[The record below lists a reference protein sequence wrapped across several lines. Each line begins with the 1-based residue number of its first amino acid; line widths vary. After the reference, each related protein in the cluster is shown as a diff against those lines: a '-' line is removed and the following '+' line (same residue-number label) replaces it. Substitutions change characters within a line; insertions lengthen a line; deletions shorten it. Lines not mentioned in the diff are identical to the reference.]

1 MTRTQ
6 IAAGGTASLAGALL
20 LVHLLVAIPNR
31 VQDATSG
38 RLVPHAHDGPAPHS
52 APARAIDGLVR
63 SYCSDDLD
71 LLRGSELGRRGIA
84 HRDDPLSDCTK

>member
-1 MTRTQ
+1 MTRTR
-6 IAAGGTASLAGALL
+6 IAAGLTASLAGTLL
-20 LVHLLVAIPNR
+20 LVHLLVAIPGR

-38 RLVPHAHDGPAPHS
+38 RSVPDAHDGPPPHS
-52 APARAIDGLVR
+52 APARAINGLVR

-84 HRDDPLSDCTK
+84 QRDDPLSDCTK